1 MFIGH
6 VALGLAAKRFA
17 PRAPLSL
24 LLAAPL
30 VSDLLFPLL
39 LLLGWEQMRLA
50 PGERGF
56 LAMELVHM
64 PYSHSLLA
72 SAGWAVLLALAYF
85 AWRRDARGTLVLALL
100 VPSHWVLD
108 ALTHRPDMA
117 LLISGGP
124 KVGLGLWN
132 SLPATLVVE
141 GALFALCVWQYTSVT
156 RPTGRAGII
165 ALWSLLGL
173 LVVMQL
179 HTAFGPP
186 PPGPEPMAY
195 LMLAL
200 WLIPAWGMWIDR
212 TRSLAASLT
221 GVHPEEPLSDRAEA

>member
-17 PRAPLSL
+17 PQTPLSL

-30 VSDLLFPLL
+30 VPDLLFPIL

-50 PGERGF
+50 PGARGF

-72 SAGWAVLLALAYF
+72 SGGWALLLALAWF
-85 AWRRDARGTLVLALL
+85 AWRRDARGTLVLGLL

-132 SLPATLVVE
+132 SIPATLAVE
-141 GALFALCVWQYTSVT
+141 GALFAFCVWQYTSVT
-156 RPTGRAGII
+156 RPTGRAGAI

-179 HTAFGPP
+179 HTALGPP
-186 PPGPEPMAY
+186 PPGAEPMAY
-195 LMLAL
+195 LMLAM
-200 WLIPAWGMWIDR
+200 WLIPAWGMWIER
-212 TRSLAASLT
+212 TRSLTAR
-221 GVHPEEPLSDRAEA
+221 V

>member
-6 VALGLAAKRFA
+6 FALGLAAKRFA
-17 PRAPLSL
+17 PQTPLSL

-30 VSDLLFPLL
+30 VPDLLFPLL

-50 PGERGF
+50 PGASGF

-72 SAGWAVLLALAYF
+72 SGGWALLLALAWF
-85 AWRRDARGTLVLALL
+85 AWRRDARGSLVLGLL
-100 VPSHWVLD
+100 VLSHWVLD

-132 SLPATLVVE
+132 SIPATLAVE
-141 GALFALCVWQYTSVT
+141 GALFAFCVWQYTSVT
-156 RPTGRAGII
+156 LPTGRAGAI

-186 PPGPEPMAY
+186 PPGAEPMTY
-195 LMLAL
+195 LMLAM
-200 WLIPAWGMWIDR
+200 WLIPAWGMWIER
-212 TRSLAASLT
+212 TRSLCSSTRVAA
-221 GVHPEEPLSDRAEA
+221 

>member
-1 MFIGH
+1 
-6 VALGLAAKRFA
+6 
-17 PRAPLSL
+17 
-24 LLAAPL
+24 
-30 VSDLLFPLL
+30 
-39 LLLGWEQMRLA
+39 
-50 PGERGF
+50 
-56 LAMELVHM
+56 M

-72 SAGWAVLLALAYF
+72 SVGWALLLGLAYF

-132 SLPATLVVE
+132 SIPATLAVE
-141 GALFALCVWQYTSVT
+141 GALFALCVWQYTSIT
-156 RPTGRAGII
+156 RPTGRAGAV

-179 HTAFGPP
+179 HTALGPP
-186 PPGPEPMAY
+186 PPGEEPMAY
-195 LMLAL
+195 LMLAM
-200 WLIPAWGMWIDR
+200 WLIPAWGMWIER
-212 TRSLAASLT
+212 TRSLAVEHL
-221 GVHPEEPLSDRAEA
+221 PIKP